1 MYELIL
7 AIALVRTIGAVQLPP
22 QGGHPHGFKGAAG
35 QQLTPSTGDPH
46 GFKGAAGQ
54 QLTPSTGDPHSS
66 FAPQGD
72 PPLCIHHAVVEHC

>member
-7 AIALVRTIGAVQLPP
+7 AIALVRTIGAVQLPLAFATAPP

-35 QQLTPSTGDPH
+35 QQLN
-46 GFKGAAGQ
+46 
-54 QLTPSTGDPHSS
+54 PSTGDPHSS